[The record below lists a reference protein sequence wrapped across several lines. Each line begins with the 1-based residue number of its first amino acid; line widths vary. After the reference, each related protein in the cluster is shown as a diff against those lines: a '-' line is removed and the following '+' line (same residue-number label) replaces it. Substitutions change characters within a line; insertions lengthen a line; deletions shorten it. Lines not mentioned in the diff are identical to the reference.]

1 MDNWL
6 DRLCA
11 QRNAACTRDDV
22 EWAVSSTGDLYLRD
36 RPEWV
41 ARRTAEIAQQQDK
54 ERRIWMANYRK
65 RQRGEL

>member
-1 MDNWL
+1 MGDYIHH
-6 DRLCA
+6 LCA
-11 QRNAACTRDDV
+11 ERNARISRDDI

-36 RPEWV
+36 KPEWV